1 MAESVSVPIFDTQ
14 RAVEDLVAAGMPP
27 EQAVGVVR
35 LQAHWVDRSF
45 ATGEDVE
52 RLRTDV
58 NGLRG
63 GLEAKIESQ
72 GAEIGKDMAR
82 LREDLD
88 RLRLD
93 LEAKIESQ
101 GAEIGKDMAR
111 LRGDLDRLRLDL
123 EAKIESQGAQIAK
136 DMAGQRVALESKIE
150 ARSTALEA
158 RILASGI
165 TTTRWVT
172 GTQVGTSAIFLAAL
186 LAALKL

>member
-1 MAESVSVPIFDTQ
+1 MFDTQ

-58 NGLRG
+58 NGLRTDMDRLRG
-63 GLEAKIESQ
+63 DLEAKIESQ

-82 LREDLD
+82 LRG
-88 RLRLD
+88 D
-93 LEAKIESQ
+93 LESKIESQ

-165 TTTRWVT
+165 ATTRWVT

>member
-101 GAEIGKDMAR
+101 GA
-111 LRGDLDRLRLDL
+111 
-123 EAKIESQGAQIAK
+123 QIAK